1 MAQLTALPLRRV
13 LRNMF
18 GNGLV
23 FACVKW
29 YEGGGNRGNKG
40 LRGGTSAKKGSNS
53 ELHVT

>member
-18 GNGLV
+18 GNDLV

-29 YEGGGNRGNKG
+29 YEGGETEATKDREVGRV
-40 LRGGTSAKKGSNS
+40 LKKVRTVSS
-53 ELHVT
+53 M

>member
-18 GNGLV
+18 GNDLV

-29 YEGGGNRGNKG
+29 YEGGEGETEATKD
-40 LRGGTSAKKGSNS
+40 
-53 ELHVT
+53 